1 MQKKLFFIIFSV
13 IFALVF
19 FINAFLILS
28 EEEFF
33 IGKDFSWLLSC
44 VLAEFFLVFL
54 CSFFLARFLSYIF
67 LKPLEK
73 IDF

>member
-1 MQKKLFFIIFSV
+1 MQKKLFSIIFSV

-19 FINAFLILS
+19 LINAFLILS

-33 IGKDFSWLLSC
+33 IGQDFSWLLSC

-54 CSFFLARFLSYIF
+54 CSF
-67 LKPLEK
+67 
-73 IDF
+73 